1 MAAPSII
8 KKKVVLLG
16 DGAVGKTSLVRRYVI
31 SKFSDDYIATIGT
44 KVTKKDMHMER
55 AGRVVELTLM
65 LWDILGQKEYQTTHE
80 SSIRGA
86 KGAIVVYDI
95 SRPETAA
102 SVMEFWLPLLNRIAG
117 YVPYVMAA
125 NKIDLAA
132 DREAE
137 AARLRE
143 MTGGVPGFM
152 CSAKTGEQVEEAFQ
166 ALGTLLLAQGDVPDT
181 MTVGE
186 EASGAPGNTVAAVT
200 DMVIMDFCKNFGG
213 LESGMPVIRQQFA
226 RAGIDIN
233 HPTREGLRRAIY
245 LLAEVE
251 RGFRSSG
258 DTEANRDRRLAWL
271 RDAR

>member
-1 MAAPSII
+1 MAASII

-31 SKFSDDYIATIGT
+31 DKFADDYIATIGT
-44 KVTKKDMHMER
+44 KVTKKDMHLEH
-55 AGRVVELTLM
+55 AGHPVDLVLM
-65 LWDILGQKEYQTTHE
+65 LWDVLGQKEYSTTHE

-86 KGAIVVYDI
+86 KGAIVVYDV
-95 SRPETAA
+95 SRPETAD
-102 SVMEFWLPLLNRIAG
+102 SILEFWLPLLNRVAG
-117 YVPYVMAA
+117 YVPYVMTA

-132 DREAE
+132 DRGVEE
-137 AARLRE
+137 EKLKQ
-143 MTGGVPGFM
+143 MTGGVPGFL
-152 CSAKTGEQVEEAFQ
+152 CSAKTGEQVEEAFL
-166 ALGTLLLAQGDVPDT
+166 ALSTLLLAQGDIPDT

-186 EASGAPGNTVAAVT
+186 EAMGGPGNTVASVADVI
-200 DMVIMDFCKNFGG
+200 IMDFCKNFGG

-226 RAGIDIN
+226 RAAIDVN

-251 RGFRSSG
+251 RGFRAPA
-258 DTEANRDRRLAWL
+258 DVDANRDRRLTWL

>member
-186 EASGAPGNTVAAVT
+186 EASGAPGNTVAAV
-200 DMVIMDFCKNFGG
+200 
-213 LESGMPVIRQQFA
+213 Q
-226 RAGIDIN
+226 
-233 HPTREGLRRAIY
+233 EGERRARQDQAAASIHADAFVRD
-245 LLAEVE
+245 LVDQFDATVVD
-251 RGFRSSG
+251 SSIKP
-258 DTEANRDRRLAWL
+258 AS
-271 RDAR
+271 